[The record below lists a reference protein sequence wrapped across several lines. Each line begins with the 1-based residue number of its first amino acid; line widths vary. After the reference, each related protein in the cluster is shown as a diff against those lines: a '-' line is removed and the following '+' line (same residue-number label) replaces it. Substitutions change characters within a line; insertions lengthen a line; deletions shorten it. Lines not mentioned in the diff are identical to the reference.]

1 MQRLI
6 CNMPPSAGRV
16 LLCFGSRASVCA
28 GTPVMSLLVPSA
40 WLVKLRVSPTP
51 DDPPIT
57 QISATVT
64 PDSTPPTPP
73 PSELPPPPCNP
84 WAAARAASK
93 TAEEEEEAAARKRAE
108 EEAREREEARRRE
121 EEAVAYLRE
130 RQEKEAARQK
140 ALAEEEARRRTEEE
154 EEARQQALAEE
165 ARTRMEEEE
174 AARRKREATAAG
186 DVLARSAEMMA
197 RLRAMADS
205 VRRQSEMIDKAAADT
220 HGLLSACSSDGP
232 PPAVDSI
239 GDDLAE
245 YSRPLLPAG
254 PICPGAK

>member
-1 MQRLI
+1 
-6 CNMPPSAGRV
+6 
-16 LLCFGSRASVCA
+16 
-28 GTPVMSLLVPSA
+28 MSLLVPSA
-40 WLVKLRVSPTP
+40 WLVKFRVSPTP

-64 PDSTPPTPP
+64 ADRTSPTPP
-73 PSELPPPPCNP
+73 PSELPPCNP

-93 TAEEEEEAAARKRAE
+93 TAEE

-140 ALAEEEARRRTEEE
+140 ALAEEEAHRRKEEE
-154 EEARQQALAEE
+154 EDARQQALAEE
-165 ARTRMEEEE
+165 ARKRTEEEE
-174 AARRKREATAAG
+174 AARRKREAAAAG

-254 PICPGAK
+254 RICPGPK